1 MFHNWSKPVKWTG
14 MIIGGVILAA
24 GLAFLFGLIVMWLWN
39 WIMPDVFGLKE
50 LTYWQAWGIVLL
62 AHILFKAG
70 GHKDSRNAG
79 SHSGSKSRGRHW
91 KKRFKERF
99 KDEDWNCETDSD
111 SPQDEQ
117 PKGEPSVNGP
127 DDGESREC

>member
-1 MFHNWSKPVKWTG
+1 MFNNVRKPVKWAG
-14 MIIGGVILAA
+14 MIVGGAILAA

-70 GHKDSRNAG
+70 GHRDSR
-79 SHSGSKSRGRHW
+79 HSGPRSGKHNGAW
-91 KKRFKERF
+91 KARMKDRFKNQAPESGTDTAAPRDGSTT
-99 KDEDWNCETDSD
+99 DE
-111 SPQDEQ
+111 SPQE
-117 PKGEPSVNGP
+117 N
-127 DDGESREC
+127 